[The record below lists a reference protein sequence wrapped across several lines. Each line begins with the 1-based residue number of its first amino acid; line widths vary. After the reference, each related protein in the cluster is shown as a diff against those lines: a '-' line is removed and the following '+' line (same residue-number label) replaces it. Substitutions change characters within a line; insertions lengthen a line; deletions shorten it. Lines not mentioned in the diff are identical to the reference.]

1 MTLSDV
7 GKVEL
12 RLAQIAGDAV
22 ASASSSPSTPDF
34 VALLETLPDES
45 RVATPREPT
54 TVPSAKLERL
64 IAAASAATG
73 NDPAL
78 VKAIVANESA
88 FDPLATSSTGAA
100 GLMQLMPATA
110 AENGVRD
117 AYDRMHRAKRGRWH
131 ALFRRA
137 SAALQR
143 RRADGSRGLQRRTR
157 GDRRRRV
164 ARGNATLRAIGTD
177 VVRVVSWRQTVRLI
191 GAPIIEPAIA
201 S

>member
-117 AYDRMHRAKRGRWH
+117 AYDPAQNVAGGTRY
-131 ALFRRA
+131 F
-137 SAALQR
+137 AAL
-143 RRADGSRGLQRRTR
+143 LQRFNGDVPTALAAYNAGPEAIAGGELPAETQRYVRSVLTSYASYR
-157 GDRRRRV
+157 GDKPS
-164 ARGNATLRAIGTD
+164 G
-177 VVRVVSWRQTVRLI
+177 
-191 GAPIIEPAIA
+191 
-201 S
+201 